1 MARFAV
7 EILVK
12 TAGGPQAKAALE
24 SVGVGARSAAPEVQK
39 LVQQLLGVEL
49 NIKGFGALAAKAFA
63 GIQVAQIGR
72 QILSETKDAAAAQAL
87 LTSAVRSTGGA
98 AGFTAQQLDD
108 MAGRLSALNGID
120 DEAIAGAE
128 AILLRYT
135 RIGQEVFPQA
145 IQAAIDMASAQGKQ
159 IQTTADLAG
168 ETERLGKFLG
178 DPIRAMA
185 LLKREGRGLGE
196 EQANLILGYIKHN
209 DLLGAQKVL
218 LAEVNRLYGGTAQ
231 ALRNEIGGAL
241 QATSVAWGNLLEEFG
256 KGFTIDSSGV
266 TNLADALSDPKT
278 VQAVREL
285 GEGLGLIAREL
296 ASITRLAGPLIQTLL
311 KAEQAANPLL
321 NLSRLFR
328 GPGSKPLNYT
338 PYAPYT
344 PTGQGGGTPP
354 PIAPPADLEA
364 LKRAAAEAE
373 RLREAA
379 AKAVAAARLEAQNA
393 AALLQARTLGTAA
406 LKAEISV
413 QEALAK
419 ARAAGAGATSAQR
432 LEIIRH
438 SLATDAAKSGIERMN
453 AAEAEATRL
462 FAENNKELTRQLGI
476 LSALEAAT
484 VDFGRALSEAN
495 ANQADRGGA
504 IATAATRERLDYAK
518 QWRESWLTAGQVAQT
533 EIEKV
538 QASLLSA
545 AEKQR
550 AIVDILSGQMLA
562 SWEPVLRGFEGIASD
577 IGNALGD
584 AFLTGKLE
592 WDKLAD
598 SMKRTMAS
606 TIADIVSDFLGQWI
620 RAIAQWLARWIAS
633 HRVAQATAA
642 QTGAV
647 NAAAGGAGA
656 AGGGAGGAG
665 SAVGALASGSGGA
678 SAWSGYGTA
687 AAYVFLAW
695 VGYNIYK
702 GWTKKRAT
710 FGELG
715 LDFVTVGSRQISD
728 SLREVVQGI
737 ISGISDLT
745 KEWRLGIEEL
755 GKVSIGVTSKG
766 VIYVKTAL
774 DAVGQ
779 VFKTMEEAVE
789 FAKLQAIKLA
799 TFGKETSA
807 LVQAAIRGSQATTL
821 QGLGSDIDF
830 ARMIE
835 GLGLPEIGR
844 QMLEFTRNAVDN
856 FRRAMDLFR
865 GDLSQAAVAV
875 GAIMADFSGNLWSL
889 YNNLLGIKEDPGAQW
904 ERNKAAYNAQRAIMV
919 AQITLLYEEVKARV
933 AAYQAHRLYLRGLGG
948 GAGDAGAGGGGGREV
963 GAGSG
968 VRPRSG
974 GSGGFFGKGGW
985 NPNAPQPDNRNPGN
999 DPQLAAL
1006 LQILDNLARALSGL
1020 PPAIEGGYPG
1030 ARGGGRGGG
1039 RADARRSALD
1049 QLEDMRARAQGEY
1062 AQLLLESDRAL
1073 REWKETV
1080 KEGKLTTAEAAEGER
1095 LLREQRQQ
1103 AIDQFRKG
1111 LFADV
1116 SAFVGV
1122 SPFQQIKDD
1131 ANALRDRLRDALGQG
1146 AIKWR
1151 EFKIEMDRINAA
1163 ERERLDILARE
1174 TIAGT
1179 MEGLAKYV
1187 TDETLRTQ
1195 LLQEAAVLKFQI
1207 EYANLLATT
1216 EQLRAQGRD
1225 VALLDAAV
1233 RNIGANMPA
1242 VLDNIRKGVQ
1252 NVADEAVRLFPEDY
1266 AIRGPGGVLPP
1277 TASGDDPR
1285 KRALD
1290 MLKEWQDIGLHPLVK
1305 DLRDLGTDFAF
1316 LRQQL
1321 GDTTEVYAAHAAKLQ
1336 DILSRYL
1343 DPIRE
1348 FRTGRQLSNL
1358 STLTGEGQ
1366 YYEAQKRFRETLAA
1380 IQGGDLTKLD
1390 QVVNLAQTYGEL
1402 GQGFTA
1408 GEGLRFIMKEIDDAL
1423 LKLENTVPGIAGALS
1438 GSPLGSSSNPIQ
1450 AEAPGTVTAINQTTT
1465 AVNNG
1470 NTLLLEE
1477 LRSANVKLQHH
1488 SGLLQQIE
1496 SRFNDPF
1503 NVRLVA

>member
-7 EILVK
+7 EILLK
-12 TAGGPQAKAALE
+12 TAGGPQAKAAME
-24 SVGVGARSAAPEVQK
+24 AVGVGARGAIPEVQR
-39 LVQQLLGVEL
+39 LAQQLLGFEL

-63 GIQVAQIGR
+63 GIQIAQIGR

-87 LTSAVRSTGGA
+87 LASAVRSTGGA

-108 MAGRLSALNGID
+108 MASRLSALNGID

-135 RIGQEVFPQA
+135 RIGREVFPQA

-168 ETERLGKFLG
+168 ETERLGKLLG
-178 DPIRAMA
+178 DPVRAMA
-185 LLKREGRGLGE
+185 LLKREGKGLGE
-196 EQANLILGYIKHN
+196 EQAKLILGYVKHN

-278 VQAVREL
+278 LQAVREL
-285 GEGLGLIAREL
+285 GEGFGLIAREL
-296 ASITRLAGPLIQTLL
+296 ASITSLAGPVIQFLL
-311 KAEQAANPLL
+311 KMEQAANPLL
-321 NLSRLFR
+321 NLSKVFR

-338 PYAPYT
+338 PYVPYT
-344 PTGQGGGTPP
+344 PTGQGGGAPP
-354 PIAPPADLEA
+354 PPAPPADLEA
-364 LKRAAAEAE
+364 IKRAAAEMERARKQVRESIAE
-373 RLREAA
+373 MAAGADDARALWLAAAQGPRAYQEELLKQKVAHAILKEEARLREVGLRLTDQQRASIRASVTETERAEAA
-379 AKAVAAARLEAQNA
+379 TQAWVKAWESLRNIRSLD
-393 AALLQARTLGTAA
+393 TAA
-406 LKAEISV
+406 FDPSKVSSLSSMRIEGFDS
-413 QEALAK
+413 EA
-419 ARAAGAGATSAQR
+419 AQR
-432 LEIIRH
+432 SVDEWLRFADEVRG
-438 SLATDAAKSGIERMN
+438 SMRTASDDAKQFADDLALMVREGY
-453 AAEAEATRL
+453 L
-462 FAENNKELTRQLGI
+462 LP
-476 LSALEAAT
+476 LEAAT
-484 VDFGRALSEAN
+484 
-495 ANQADRGGA
+495 
-504 IATAATRERLDYAK
+504 AK
-518 QWRESWLTAGQVAQT
+518 VLKQ
-533 EIEKV
+533 IEPLV
-538 QASLLSA
+538 
-545 AEKQR
+545 
-550 AIVDILSGQMLA
+550 
-562 SWEPVLRGFEGIASD
+562 RGFEGIASD

-598 SMKRTMAS
+598 AMKRTMAN
-606 TIADIVSDFLGQWI
+606 TIADIVSDFLSQWI

-633 HRVAQATAA
+633 HRVAQATAG
-642 QTGAV
+642 QTAAV

-656 AGGGAGGAG
+656 AGGGAGGASG
-665 SAVGALASGSGGA
+665 AVGALASGSGGA
-678 SAWSGYGTA
+678 SAWSSYGA
-687 AAYVFLAW
+687 VASYAFLAW

-702 GWTKKRAT
+702 GWTRKRAT

-715 LDFVTVGSRQISD
+715 LDFAAVGSRQIGD

-745 KEWRLGIEEL
+745 KEWRLGIEQL
-755 GKVSIGVTSKG
+755 GQVSVGVTSKG

-789 FAKLQAIKLA
+789 YAKLQAIKLA

-807 LVQAAIRGSQATTL
+807 LIQAAIRGSQATTL

-830 ARMIE
+830 ARMLE
-835 GLGLPEIGR
+835 GLGLPEVGR
-844 QMLEFTRNAVDN
+844 QLLEFTQTAVDN

-865 GDLSQAAVAV
+865 DDLSQAAVAV
-875 GAIMADFSGNLWSL
+875 GAIMTDFSGNLWSL
-889 YNNLLGIKEDPGAQW
+889 YNNLQGIKEDPKAKW
-904 ERNKAAYNAQRAIMV
+904 ERDKAAYNAQRAIMV
-919 AQITLLYEEVKARV
+919 AQITLLYEEIKARV
-933 AAYQAHRLYLRGLGG
+933 AAYQAHRLYLQQFGGEGGLGG
-948 GAGDAGAGGGGGREV
+948 GAGGGGLGGGGVTRGPGE
-963 GAGSG
+963 GGYG
-968 VRPRSG
+968 GGQSG
-974 GSGGFFGKGGW
+974 GRGPSKGGW
-985 NPNAPQPDNRNPGN
+985 NPNEPKPDLRNPGN

-1020 PPAIEGGYPG
+1020 PPAITGGYTG
-1030 ARGGGRGGG
+1030 ARGGGGRGAA

-1049 QLEDMRARAQGEY
+1049 QLEEMRARSQGEY
-1062 AQLLLESDRAL
+1062 AQLLLESNRAM

-1103 AIDQFRKG
+1103 AIDAFRQS
-1111 LFADV
+1111 LFGDV

-1122 SPFQQIKDD
+1122 NPFQQIKND
-1131 ANALRDRLRDALGQG
+1131 ADALRDRLRDALGQG

-1151 EFKIEMDRINAA
+1151 EFKAEMDKLNAA
-1163 ERERLDILARE
+1163 ERERLAILAKE
-1174 TIAGT
+1174 TLAGT

-1195 LLQEAAVLKFQI
+1195 LLQEAAVLKFEI

-1216 EQLRAQGRD
+1216 ELLRAQG
-1225 VALLDAAV
+1225 VNVELLDAAI
-1233 RNIGANMPA
+1233 RNIGANMPQ
-1242 VLDNIRKGVQ
+1242 VLANLREGVR
-1252 NVADEAVRLFPEDY
+1252 NVADEARRLFPEDY
-1266 AIRGPGGVLPP
+1266 AIRGPGGALPP

-1290 MLKEWQDIGLHPLVK
+1290 MLKEWQDLGIHPLVK
-1305 DLRDLGTDFAF
+1305 DLRDLGTDFTF
-1316 LRQQL
+1316 LRQHL
-1321 GDTTEVYAAHAAKLQ
+1321 GDTTEVYAAHAAKLR

-1348 FRTGRQLSNL
+1348 FREGRQLSNL

-1366 YYEAQKRFRETLAA
+1366 YYEAQRQFRETMAA
-1380 IQGGDLTKLD
+1380 IQGGDLSKLD
-1390 QVVNLAQTYGEL
+1390 QVVNLAQKYGEL

-1423 LKLENTVPGIAGALS
+1423 LALERNVPGIAGALS
-1438 GSPLGSSSNPIQ
+1438 GAPLGSSTNPMQ
-1450 AEAPGTVTAINQTTT
+1450 AEAPGTVTAINQNTA

-1470 NTLLLEE
+1470 NTLMLDE
-1477 LRSANVKLQHH
+1477 LRAANVKLQHH
-1488 SGLLQQIE
+1488 SGLLQAIE
-1496 SRFNDPF
+1496 TRLTDPVS
-1503 NVRLVA
+1503 VRLIA